1 MKIINIVLCAL
12 MFLFI
17 CVQYNDPDGLVWALI
32 YSVAGSWAG
41 VAGIRPEKV
50 INRIAIIL
58 LNICIFIGVL
68 LMFYFWPD
76 TPQFWKKDVWWVTE
90 TAREGMGIMVANI
103 VLLSASITVWRTR
116 SKMSKS

>member
-1 MKIINIVLCAL
+1 MKFVNLFLCFL

-17 CVQYNDPDGLVWALI
+17 CVQYNDPDGFLWALI
-32 YSVAGSWAG
+32 YIVAGTWAG
-41 VAGIRPEKV
+41 LAGLHPEKV
-50 INRIAIIL
+50 INRSAIIL
-58 LNICIFIGVL
+58 LNMCVFAGVL

-103 VLLSASITVWRTR
+103 VLLSASVTIWRAR
-116 SKMSKS
+116 SKMSEG